1 MLPISAGFLSGYL
14 LKFLVNW
21 IDIDNYKIKNNNFI
35 FEIICPIPWVWSFLN
50 LPLFDAII
58 FSFIT
63 VALIG
68 ISFVD
73 FHTMQIPL
81 IFVMMGAISVL
92 IAIFKK
98 SIYLSSAAYGIF
110 VGAIIPLMIMGL
122 MWLITKRQGMGFGDI
137 QLGFVLGAWLGP
149 MRMAITLFFA
159 FSIDS

>member
-1 MLPISAGFLSGYL
+1 MGYLLPISAGFLSGYL

-21 IDIDNYKIKNNNFI
+21 IDIDNYKINNNNYM
-35 FEIICPIPWVWSFLN
+35 FEIICPIPWVWSFSN
-50 LPLFDAII
+50 LPLFDALI

-68 ISFVD
+68 ISFAD
-73 FHTMQIPL
+73 FYTMQIPL
-81 IFVMMGAISVL
+81 IFVIMGAISVL

-137 QLGFVLGAWLGP
+137 QLGFVLGAWL
-149 MRMAITLFFA
+149 
-159 FSIDS
+159 

>member
-35 FEIICPIPWVWSFLN
+35 FEIICPVPWVWSFLN
-50 LPLFDAII
+50 LPLFDALI

-137 QLGFVLGAWLGP
+137 QLGFVLGAGWDP
-149 MRMAITLFFA
+149 
-159 FSIDS
+159 